1 MEDKGV
7 VTMSNSKTV
16 SLTKAGYKELQAK
29 LEYLKNEGR
38 TEAAE
43 KLKLARSFGD
53 LSENSEYDE
62 AKNDQARLE
71 KKIADLEEA
80 LKNAVI
86 IDTDNVDKSEVYFG
100 ATVKVWDEEFEE
112 EIEYTVVG
120 SKEVDPKNNKIS
132 SDSPLGRALIG
143 KKVNDKV
150 QVVNDK
156 GEVLSEFKVLE
167 IL

>member
-1 MEDKGV
+1 
-7 VTMSNSKTV
+7 MSNEKNVT
-16 SLTKAGYKELQAK
+16 LTKQGFKELQER

-38 TEAAE
+38 TEVAE
-43 KLKLARSFGD
+43 KLKLARSYGD

-71 KKIADLEEA
+71 NKIADLENA
-80 LKNAVI
+80 IKNAVI
-86 IDTDNVDKSEVYFG
+86 VDTDNVDKSEVYFG
-100 ATVKVWDEEFEE
+100 ATVKVWDIEFEE
-112 EIEYTVVG
+112 ELEYTVVG

-143 KKVNDKV
+143 KKPGETVKV
-150 QVVNDK
+150 LDNK
-156 GEVLSEFKVLE
+156 GEVLSEFKVME